1 MEQQVTTRGVGMQYG
16 VIVGIIMIIYGTL
29 LQVSGL
35 ALEYQSLSYI
45 NYIFL
50 GVVIYLAHKKFKED
64 GDGFMS
70 YGQGLGIGFWISLI
84 GGVISMVFS
93 YIYMSFIDSTIM
105 EQAMDKA
112 RYDMEEKGMSD
123 AQIDQAMSITEKFM
137 TPEMIF
143 VMGIIGTLIFGFI
156 LSLIV
161 SAITK
166 KTDPQLE
173 V

>member
-29 LQVSGL
+29 LQVTGL

-50 GVVIYLAHKKFKED
+50 GVVIYLAHKKFKEE

-143 VMGIIGTLIFGFI
+143 VMGIVGTLIFGFI

>member
-143 VMGIIGTLIFGFI
+143 VMGIVGTLIFGFI

>member
-1 MEQQVTTRGVGMQYG
+1 MEQQVTTRAVGMQYG

-29 LQVSGL
+29 LQVTGL

-50 GVVIYLAHKKFKED
+50 GVVIYLAHKKFKEE

-143 VMGIIGTLIFGFI
+143 VMGIVGTLIFGFI

>member
-16 VIVGIIMIIYGTL
+16 AIVGVIMIIYGTI
-29 LQVSGL
+29 LQLTGL
-35 ALEYQSLSYI
+35 AMEQALSYV
-45 NYIFL
+45 NYLFIAIVIF
-50 GVVIYLAHKKFKED
+50 LAHKKFKED
-64 GDGFMS
+64 GDGYLT
-70 YGQGLGIGFWISLI
+70 YGQGLGIGFWVSLI
-84 GGVISMVFS
+84 GGVIAMVFS
-93 YIYMSFIDSTIM
+93 YVYMKFIDDSIM
-105 EQAMDKA
+105 DQAMEKA
-112 RYDMEEKGMSD
+112 RFDMEEKGMSD

-143 VMGIIGTLIFGFI
+143 VMGIIGMLFFGFI
-156 LSLIV
+156 LSLII

>member
-1 MEQQVTTRGVGMQYG
+1 MQYG

-50 GVVIYLAHKKFKED
+50 AVVIYLAHKKFKED

-143 VMGIIGTLIFGFI
+143 VMGIVGMLIFGFI

>member
-1 MEQQVTTRGVGMQYG
+1 MQYG

-50 GVVIYLAHKKFKED
+50 AVVIYLAHKKFKED

-70 YGQGLGIGFWISLI
+70 YGQGLGIGFWMSLI

-143 VMGIIGTLIFGFI
+143 VMGIVGMLIFGFI

>member
-50 GVVIYLAHKKFKED
+50 AVVIYLAHKKFKED

>member
-50 GVVIYLAHKKFKED
+50 AVVIYLAHKKFKED

-70 YGQGLGIGFWISLI
+70 YGQGLGIGFWMSLI

-143 VMGIIGTLIFGFI
+143 VMGIVGMLIFGFI